1 LKASKQY
8 LHEVHGGGAWKVAY
22 ADFVTALMALFMVLW
37 ISAQDE
43 EILLSTSRYFQ
54 NPFSYALENKS
65 SGIMKEGYKNFSKG
79 SGNNMSMVDM
89 NFLHSLA
96 TEFMRLM
103 DVDESDPN
111 APIQVNVTSDGLRIT
126 VYDRGDRPIFKK
138 YTEKLTDWGDF
149 VLQNLAWLMDRYDFR
164 VRVDS
169 HVPVFN
175 TEVPEDYDPWGLTA
189 NRSNVARKTL
199 VDYALHERKMDRITG
214 YGDAHPLSDKSPSD
228 ESNQRVEFSLAVK

>member
-1 LKASKQY
+1 MKASKQY

-149 VLQNLAWLMDRYDFR
+149 VLQTPRAPGVLWAFHKHDISTSAQCM
-164 VRVDS
+164 S
-169 HVPVFN
+169 CSMIS
-175 TEVPEDYDPWGLTA
+175 A
-189 NRSNVARKTL
+189 K
-199 VDYALHERKMDRITG
+199 ALG
-214 YGDAHPLSDKSPSD
+214 
-228 ESNQRVEFSLAVK
+228 SLQSI